1 MDRMKFYTAKKIDE
15 EIDALNSEEF
25 RTALKNVIYSV
36 GNYDTKLQDKI
47 NAAIDER
54 IEELKEEFNAI

>member
-25 RTALKNVIYSV
+25 RKALKMLFI
-36 GNYDTKLQDKI
+36 L
-47 NAAIDER
+47 
-54 IEELKEEFNAI
+54 